1 MSHIRIIGYSADD
14 EPIREIKKFVQKTKA
29 ENRKQKQDRLFTKS
43 EPLDLDEWFVYLV
56 DGEKWYYK
64 VAQDDTF
71 FKFHPNA
78 MFLGIARPNS
88 PIHRNGLQ
96 SHIIES
102 KRTDNKVIKKQVELS
117 PMDGKKCCYCE
128 VQLTH
133 VPKHNTLL
141 KMPPTT
147 RTMDHVIPKH
157 RGGKILKHCCYACNQ
172 EKGGLMLHSYIQM
185 LCLLQNDQKP
195 GSKEYLLTQT
205 KIDNA
210 NKIAIEINKF

>member
-29 ENRKQKQDRLFTKS
+29 ENRKANQDKLFTKTPS
-43 EPLDLDEWFVYLV
+43 LESTEWFVYLV

-64 VAQDDTF
+64 VLQDRSF
-71 FKFHPNA
+71 FEFHVGA
-78 MFLGIARPNS
+78 KFLGIARPNQPVHRTIYDKS
-88 PIHRNGLQ
+88 ELPKPI
-96 SHIIES
+96 
-102 KRTDNKVIKKQVELS
+102 IKPENFILS
-117 PMDGKKCCYCE
+117 PKNSHKCCYCN
-128 VQLTH
+128 VYLTS
-133 VPKHNTLL
+133 PKNNLI

-157 RGGKILKHCCYACNQ
+157 RGGKILKPCCYACNQ